1 MGKNEESTNNLLA
14 QSLKELLKTKAFE
27 KITIKDITKNV
38 GLIRPTFYNHFSD
51 KYALLEWIFYNE
63 VILPATLLIEDD
75 MLKGA
80 IDLMLKQI
88 ERDMKFYTKAVK
100 IDGQNSFE
108 KIIFGLFEKLFL
120 ELFIKKDI
128 FRLRHLGPITPKMLA
143 QYYAN
148 GITFIIVSWLKDAS
162 NLSAVA
168 ISEIYQII
176 SNISIN
182 ELVRLSDSDKV

>member
-1 MGKNEESTNNLLA
+1 MNKNEESTDNLLA
-14 QSLKELLKTKAFE
+14 QSLKELLKSNAFE

-63 VILPATLLIEDD
+63 VILPAKVLIEDD
-75 MLKGA
+75 MLKEA

-88 ERDMKFYTKAVK
+88 ERDMKFYAKAAK

-108 KIIFGLFEKLFL
+108 RIVFGLFEKLFL
-120 ELFIKKDI
+120 ELFIKKNI
-128 FRLRHLGPITPKMLA
+128 FQVRHLGPITPKMLA

-148 GITFIIVSWLKDAS
+148 GITFIIISWLKDAS
-162 NLSAVA
+162 SLSAVA

-182 ELVRLSDSDKV
+182 ELVKISDGDKL